1 MDKTLDENSN
11 AYESFPDPK
20 SPQQPNVS
28 NLPKI
33 DPSVVKTINEGSFE
47 GLETYGNEKLNFL

>member
-1 MDKTLDENSN
+1 MDSNVDENSN

-20 SPQQPNVS
+20 TPPQPSVS

-33 DPSVVKTINEGSFE
+33 DPHVAKAINEGSFE
-47 GLETYGNEKLNFL
+47 GLETYGNEK